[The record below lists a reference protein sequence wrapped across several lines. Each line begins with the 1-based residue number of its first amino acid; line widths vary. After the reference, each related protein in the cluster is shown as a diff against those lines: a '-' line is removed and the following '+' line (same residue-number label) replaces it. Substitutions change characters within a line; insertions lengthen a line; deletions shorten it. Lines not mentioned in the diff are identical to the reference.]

1 MAVNK
6 NFVVK
11 NGLEVKSNLLVA
23 DTSQDS
29 VGIGTSYIKEKLHVI
44 GGIGATT
51 LFVGGIGTVHVAT
64 GTTARYENAYISGLG
79 TVSTLSS
86 NAVNAVSINASG
98 MVTASKYYGDG
109 STLTGVSVGVRTAG
123 AVLGY
128 GVTFLDIRGSGVSTA
143 YFNSNVGIATL
154 NFEGGGSGGS
164 VSISSAAPSGPTNGD
179 LWYSIDYGRTFV
191 YYDEVELGVG
201 STAVWVDASP
211 FNAGGKFLGAYG
223 ATSYGAIGNTA
234 GTKTVPSW
242 YFTDDSNT
250 GIFQGGTADHLSIA
264 AGGSGIATVN
274 VGGLTV
280 SGIVTAHS
288 VSLSGDATV
297 AGNMNITGD
306 LVYNEER
313 AVNSLVSGTSTI
325 TNANA
330 THSNVT
336 GVSTIGGSVSIGDS
350 IIHTGDT
357 DTSLRF
363 PSANTISLNTANQE
377 RARIESS
384 GRLVKGLT
392 SSSALWGLNASIQ
405 VEGTTG
411 DTSTLS
417 ITRNTA
423 DAGGPYLIL
432 GKSRGTSNGSS
443 TITQDGDRIGSIA
456 FVPADGTDR
465 GHSNAQIAAEI
476 DGTPGSN
483 DLPGRIVFL
492 TSPDGSA
499 SATERMRITSAGDV
513 GIGTAAV
520 QDSSGLT
527 SKLAVGIV
535 TAATLYGDG
544 SNLTG
549 IAAGGSGQFNTGLT
563 GATAY
568 AVTTSMATALTANA
582 SSSYRTVIH
591 SIHVANISASEVTV
605 SGEMQASFSFAH
617 TIPIPAGSAVELL
630 KQPKVL
636 GASETIE
643 LQASANSA
651 LQATII
657 AEQKEDTDLWDAQ
670 VDITSAATWTD
681 LYTSTSNPSVVQ
693 SILLANDDGTNDV
706 KARVVWTDGSDNIQ
720 AYLCYD
726 LVVPADSTVE
736 LCEQPKYLASGY
748 KLRVYANQADRLEV
762 TASGK
767 QITS

>member
-44 GGIGATT
+44 GGIGATS

-64 GTTARYENAYISGLG
+64 GNTARYENVNISGLG
-79 TVSTLSS
+79 TIATFSS

-98 MVTASKYYGDG
+98 MVTASKFYGDG

-128 GVTFLDIRGSGVSTA
+128 GVTFLDFRGAGVSTA
-143 YFNSNVGIATL
+143 YFNTNVGIATV
-154 NFEGGGSGGS
+154 FFQGGGGGGN
-164 VSISSAAPSGPTNGD
+164 VSISSAAPTSPNNGD

-191 YYDEVELGVG
+191 YYDENELGIG
-201 STAVWVDASP
+201 TATVWVDAAP
-211 FNAGGKFLGAYG
+211 FNAGGKYLGAYG

-242 YFTDDSNT
+242 YFNDDTNT
-250 GIFQGGTADHLSIA
+250 GIFQGGTADHLSFG

-280 SGIVTAHS
+280 SGIVTSHS
-288 VSLSGDATV
+288 ISVSGDATV
-297 AGNMNITGD
+297 AGNLNVTGD
-306 LVYNEER
+306 LVYDEER
-313 AVNSLVSGTSTI
+313 GVNL
-325 TNANA
+325 
-330 THSNVT
+330 NVT
-336 GVSTIGGSVSIGDS
+336 GVGTIATAVITNFNSTQNNVSGVSTVGGDLSLADS

-357 DTSLRF
+357 NTKIRF
-363 PSANTISLNTANQE
+363 PA
-377 RARIESS
+377 
-384 GRLVKGLT
+384 
-392 SSSALWGLNASIQ
+392 
-405 VEGTTG
+405 
-411 DTSTLS
+411 
-417 ITRNTA
+417 A
-423 DAGGPYLIL
+423 D
-432 GKSRGTSNGSS
+432 
-443 TITQDGDRIGSIA
+443 TIT
-456 FVPADGTDR
+456 
-465 GHSNAQIAAEI
+465 AET
-476 DGTPGSN
+476 GG
-483 DLPGRIVFL
+483 
-492 TSPDGSA
+492 
-499 SATERMRITSAGDV
+499 TERMRIDSAGLVGMGKASGFAYQLELQRNAVGLLRINNSGESSHGSHDAYIIAGGSYYQNPLIGGSTIKFNTFNGSAFAERVRITSAGDV
-513 GIGTAAV
+513 GIGTEAV

-535 TAATLYGDG
+535 TAKTLYGDG

-591 SIHVANISASEVTV
+591 SIHVANISAAEVTV
-605 SGEMQASFSFAH
+605 SGEMQSSFSFAH

>member
-64 GTTARYENAYISGLG
+64 GTTARYENVNITGLG
-79 TVSTLSS
+79 TIATFSS

-98 MVTASKYYGDG
+98 MVTASKFYGDG

-128 GVTFLDIRGSGVSTA
+128 GVTFLDFRGAGVSTA
-143 YFNSNVGIATL
+143 YFNTNVGIATV
-154 NFEGGGSGGS
+154 FFQGGGGGGN
-164 VSISSAAPSGPTNGD
+164 VSISSAAPTSPNNGD

-191 YYDEVELGVG
+191 YYDENELGIG
-201 STAVWVDASP
+201 TATVWVDAAP
-211 FNAGGKFLGAYG
+211 FNAGGKYLGAYG

-242 YFTDDSNT
+242 YFNDDTNT
-250 GIFQGGTADHLSIA
+250 GIFQGGTADHLSFA

-280 SGIVTAHS
+280 SGVVTSHS
-288 VSLSGDATV
+288 LSLSGDATV

-313 AVNSLVSGTSTI
+313 GVNLLITGVSTI
-325 TNANA
+325 TNSNA

-336 GVSTIGGSVSIGDS
+336 GVTTSATGFTTNATNTQLNVTGVGTFASSATFGGAVTISHSTPQFKSI
-350 IIHTGDT
+350 DT
-357 DTSLRF
+357 D
-363 PSANTISLNTANQE
+363 
-377 RARIESS
+377 
-384 GRLVKGLT
+384 
-392 SSSALWGLNASIQ
+392 
-405 VEGTTG
+405 
-411 DTSTLS
+411 
-417 ITRNTA
+417 
-423 DAGGPYLIL
+423 
-432 GKSRGTSNGSS
+432 
-443 TITQDGDRIGSIA
+443 
-456 FVPADGTDR
+456 
-465 GHSNAQIAAEI
+465 
-476 DGTPGSN
+476 GSN
-483 DLPGRIVFL
+483 DYSTFQNSSGQSVYNAVDNNTHGKHLFQTAG
-492 TSPDGSA
+492 
-499 SATERMRITSAGDV
+499 TERLRIDQVGNV
-513 GIGTAAV
+513 GIGTADPTKDV
-520 QDSSGLT
+520 TGLT
-527 SKLAVGIV
+527 SRLGVGIV
-535 TAATLYGDG
+535 TAAYLYGDG
-544 SNLTG
+544 SNITG

-591 SIHVANISASEVTV
+591 SIHVANISSSEVTV
-605 SGEMQASFSFAH
+605 SGEMQSSFSFAH

-636 GASETIE
+636 GTSETI
-643 LQASANSA
+643 
-651 LQATII
+651 
-657 AEQKEDTDLWDAQ
+657 
-670 VDITSAATWTD
+670 
-681 LYTSTSNPSVVQ
+681 
-693 SILLANDDGTNDV
+693 
-706 KARVVWTDGSDNIQ
+706 
-720 AYLCYD
+720 
-726 LVVPADSTVE
+726 
-736 LCEQPKYLASGY
+736 
-748 KLRVYANQADRLEV
+748 
-762 TASGK
+762 
-767 QITS
+767 

>member
-44 GGIGATT
+44 GGVGATS

-64 GTTARYENAYISGLG
+64 GTTARYENAYISGVG
-79 TVSTLSS
+79 TINTFVS
-86 NAVNAVSINASG
+86 NAINPVNINASG
-98 MVTASKYYGDG
+98 IVTANKFYGDG

-123 AVLGY
+123 AVLGF

-143 YFNSNVGIATL
+143 YFNSNVGIATI

-164 VSISSAAPSGPTNGD
+164 VSISSAAPTGPTNGD

-191 YYDEVELGVG
+191 YYDEVALGVG

-242 YFTDDSNT
+242 NFTDDPNT
-250 GIFQGGTADHLSIA
+250 GIFQGGTADHLSFS

-274 VGGLTV
+274 VGGLAV
-280 SGIVTAHS
+280 SGVVTSHS
-288 VSLSGDATV
+288 LSLSGDATV
-297 AGNMNITGD
+297 AGNINVTGD

-313 AVNSLVSGTSTI
+313 GVNLLITGVSTI
-325 TNANA
+325 TNSNA

-363 PSANTISLNTANQE
+363 PSANTISLNTGNLKRLQITSDSTQIVSNGTGANALSI
-377 RARIESS
+377 RNTS
-384 GRLVKGLT
+384 GGYGDVGVLFSTQDHSGGREK
-392 SSSALWGLNASIQ
+392 AAIFHR
-405 VEGTTG
+405 ETTG
-411 DTSTLS
+411 AAHYKGDFLFCL
-417 ITRNTA
+417 NTA
-423 DAGGPYLIL
+423 
-432 GKSRGTSNGSS
+432 S
-443 TITQDGDRIGSIA
+443 
-456 FVPADGTDR
+456 
-465 GHSNAQIAAEI
+465 
-476 DGTPGSN
+476 
-483 DLPGRIVFL
+483 
-492 TSPDGSA
+492 GSA
-499 SATERMRITSAGDV
+499 TQVSPTDERMRITSSGNV
-513 GIGTAAV
+513 GIGSTAALM
-520 QDSSGLT
+520 DASGLT
-527 SKLAVGIV
+527 SELIVGIV
-535 TAATLYGDG
+535 TAKTLYGDG

-591 SIHVANISASEVTV
+591 SIHVANISSSEVTV
-605 SGEMQASFSFAH
+605 SGEMQSSFSFAH

-636 GASETIE
+636 GPSETVE
-643 LQASANSA
+643 LQASAADS

-726 LVVPADSTVE
+726 LIVPADSTVE
-736 LCEQPKYLASGY
+736 LCEQPKYLAAGY

>member
-44 GGIGATT
+44 GGIGATS

-64 GTTARYENAYISGLG
+64 GTTARYENVNITGVG
-79 TVSTLSS
+79 TIATFKA
-86 NAVNAVSINASG
+86 NAVDVANINVSAA
-98 MVTASKYYGDG
+98 VTANKFYGDG

-123 AVLGY
+123 AVLGF

-143 YFNSNVGIATL
+143 FFNSNVGIATL
-154 NFEGGGSGGS
+154 HFEGGGSGGS
-164 VSISSAAPSGPTNGD
+164 VSISSAAPSSPNNGD

-191 YYDEVELGVG
+191 YYDENELGIG
-201 STAVWVDASP
+201 TATVWVDAAP
-211 FNAGGKFLGAYG
+211 FNAGGKYLGSYG

-242 YFTDDSNT
+242 YFNDDTNT
-250 GIFQGGTADHLSIA
+250 GIFQGGTADHLSFG

-280 SGIVTAHS
+280 SGVVTSHS
-288 VSLSGDATV
+288 LSLSGDATV
-297 AGNMNITGD
+297 AGNLNVTGD
-306 LVYNEER
+306 LVYDEER
-313 AVNSLVSGTSTI
+313 GVNLLISGVGTF
-325 TNANA
+325 
-330 THSNVT
+330 
-336 GVSTIGGSVSIGDS
+336 GGSVSIGDS

-363 PSANTISLNTANQE
+363 PSANTITLNTGNLERLRINSGGDLGIGNDASFPIWDGAND
-377 RARIESS
+377 RCLIIGTGSDD
-384 GRLVKGLT
+384 
-392 SSSALWGLNASIQ
+392 SAVQIHS
-405 VEGTTG
+405 
-411 DTSTLS
+411 
-417 ITRNTA
+417 
-423 DAGGPYLIL
+423 
-432 GKSRGTSNGSS
+432 
-443 TITQDGDRIGSIA
+443 
-456 FVPADGTDR
+456 GTDKY
-465 GHSNAQIAAEI
+465 GGLYFGDS
-476 DGTPGSN
+476 
-483 DLPGRIVFL
+483 
-492 TSPDGSA
+492 TSGSA
-499 SATERMRITSAGDV
+499 RYSGFIEYKHDDNYLRIATNESEAIRITSGGDV
-513 GIGTAAV
+513 GIGTQAV

-535 TAATLYGDG
+535 TAKTLYGDG

-591 SIHVANISASEVTV
+591 SIHVANISTAEVTV

-706 KARVVWTDGSDNIQ
+706 KARVVWTNGSDTIQ

-726 LVVPADSTVE
+726 LIVPADSTIE

>member
-98 MVTASKYYGDG
+98 MVTATKFYGDG

-123 AVLGY
+123 AVLGF

-143 YFNSNVGIATL
+143 FFNSNVGIATL
-154 NFEGGGSGGS
+154 HFEGGGSGGS
-164 VSISSAAPSGPTNGD
+164 VSISSAAPSSPNNGD

-201 STAVWVDASP
+201 STSVWVDASP

-242 YFTDDSNT
+242 HFTADTNT

-280 SGIVTAHS
+280 SGVVTSHS
-288 VSLSGDATV
+288 LSLSGDATF
-297 AGNMNITGD
+297 AGNLNVTGD
-306 LVYNEER
+306 LVYDEER
-313 AVNSLVSGTSTI
+313 GVNL
-325 TNANA
+325 
-330 THSNVT
+330 NVT
-336 GVSTIGGSVSIGDS
+336 GVATVAALDVSGIGTFDNGVHIADS
-350 IIHTGDT
+350 IVHTGDT
-357 DTSLRF
+357 DTKLRF
-363 PSANTISLNTANQE
+363 PSANTITAE
-377 RARIESS
+377 TGGSEALRINSS
-384 GRLVKGLT
+384 QQVGIGTNSPSGLVDIR
-392 SSSALWGLNASIQ
+392 SSSSRI
-405 VEGTTG
+405 
-411 DTSTLS
+411 
-417 ITRNTA
+417 
-423 DAGGPYLIL
+423 YLIANDNAA
-432 GKSRGTSNGSS
+432 GDSS
-443 TITQDGDRIGSIA
+443 IYFGRQNDTATGGIRYE
-456 FVPADGTDR
+456 
-465 GHSNAQIAAEI
+465 HSNNSLKILGYNNSE
-476 DGTPGSN
+476 
-483 DLPGRIVFL
+483 RI
-492 TSPDGSA
+492 
-499 SATERMRITSAGDV
+499 RITSGGDV
-513 GIGTAAV
+513 GIGTEAV

-605 SGEMQASFSFAH
+605 SGEMQSSFSFAH

-706 KARVVWTDGSDNIQ
+706 KARVVWTNGSDTIQ

>member
-44 GGIGATT
+44 GGIGATS
-51 LFVGGIGTVHVAT
+51 LFVGGIGTVHVST
-64 GTTARYENAYISGLG
+64 GNTARYENVNITGVG
-79 TVSTLSS
+79 TIATFKA
-86 NAVNAVSINASG
+86 NAVDVANINVSAA
-98 MVTASKYYGDG
+98 VTANKFYGDG

-128 GVTFLDIRGSGVSTA
+128 GVTFLDFRGAGVSTA
-143 YFNSNVGIATL
+143 YFNTNVGIATV
-154 NFEGGGSGGS
+154 FFQGGGGGGN
-164 VSISSAAPSGPTNGD
+164 VSISSAAPTSPNNGD

-191 YYDEVELGVG
+191 YYDENELGIG
-201 STAVWVDASP
+201 TATVWVDAAP
-211 FNAGGKFLGAYG
+211 FNAGGKYLGSYG

-242 YFTDDSNT
+242 YFNDDTNT
-250 GIFQGGTADHLSIA
+250 GIFQGGTADHLSFG

-280 SGIVTAHS
+280 SGVVTSHS
-288 VSLSGDATV
+288 LSLSGDATV
-297 AGNMNITGD
+297 AGNLNVTGD
-306 LVYNEER
+306 LVYDEER
-313 AVNSLVSGTSTI
+313 GVNLLISGVGTF
-325 TNANA
+325 
-330 THSNVT
+330 
-336 GVSTIGGSVSIGDS
+336 GGSVSIGDS

-363 PSANTISLNTANQE
+363 PSANTISLNTGNLKRLQITSDSTQIVSNGTGANALSI
-377 RARIESS
+377 RNTS
-384 GRLVKGLT
+384 GGYGDVGVLFSTQDHSGGREK
-392 SSSALWGLNASIQ
+392 AAIFHR
-405 VEGTTG
+405 ETTG
-411 DTSTLS
+411 D
-417 ITRNTA
+417 A
-423 DAGGPYLIL
+423 HY
-432 GKSRGTSNGSS
+432 K
-443 TITQDGDRIGSIA
+443 GD
-456 FVPADGTDR
+456 
-465 GHSNAQIAAEI
+465 
-476 DGTPGSN
+476 
-483 DLPGRIVFL
+483 FL
-492 TSPDGSA
+492 FCLNSASGSA
-499 SATERMRITSAGDV
+499 TQVSPTDERMRITSSGNV
-513 GIGTAAV
+513 GIGSTANLMDA
-520 QDSSGLT
+520 SGLT
-527 SKLAVGIV
+527 SELIVGIV
-535 TAATLYGDG
+535 TAKTLYGDG

-706 KARVVWTDGSDNIQ
+706 KARVVWTNGSDTIQ

>member
-1 MAVNK
+1 M
-6 NFVVK
+6 
-11 NGLEVKSNLLVA
+11 
-23 DTSQDS
+23 
-29 VGIGTSYIKEKLHVI
+29 GTI
-44 GGIGATT
+44 AT
-51 LFVGGIGTVHVAT
+51 FKA
-64 GTTARYENAYISGLG
+64 
-79 TVSTLSS
+79 
-86 NAVNAVSINASG
+86 NAVDVANINVSAA
-98 MVTASKYYGDG
+98 VTANKFYGDG

-123 AVLGY
+123 AVLGF

-164 VSISSAAPSGPTNGD
+164 VSISSAAPTSPNNGD

-191 YYDEVELGVG
+191 YYDENELGIG
-201 STAVWVDASP
+201 TATVWVDAAP
-211 FNAGGKFLGAYG
+211 FNAGGKYLGAYG

-242 YFTDDSNT
+242 YFNDDSNT
-250 GIFQGGTADHLSIA
+250 GIFQGGTADHLSFA

-280 SGIVTAHS
+280 SGVVTSHS
-288 VSLSGDATV
+288 LSLSGDATV
-297 AGNMNITGD
+297 AGNLNVTGD
-306 LVYNEER
+306 LVYDEER
-313 AVNSLVSGTSTI
+313 GVNLLISGVGTF
-325 TNANA
+325 
-330 THSNVT
+330 
-336 GVSTIGGSVSIGDS
+336 GGSVSIGDS

-363 PSANTISLNTANQE
+363 PSANTITLNTANAE
-377 RARIESS
+377 RVRVEDDGQVIINKSSAVLADSSSKLEVFNATENYILVSNSTAAASQDAGIMFAPANNVYGAKIIATSDEDFSS
-384 GRLVKGLT
+384 GANRTAHL
-392 SSSALWGLNASIQ
+392 AFH
-405 VEGTTG
+405 
-411 DTSTLS
+411 
-417 ITRNTA
+417 TR
-423 DAGGPYLIL
+423 
-432 GKSRGTSNGSS
+432 K
-443 TITQDGDRIGSIA
+443 
-456 FVPADGTDR
+456 DGT
-465 GHSNAQIAAEI
+465 
-476 DGTPGSN
+476 
-483 DLPGRIVFL
+483 
-492 TSPDGSA
+492 A
-499 SATERMRITSAGDV
+499 SEKVRITSGGDV
-513 GIGTAAV
+513 GIGTEAV

-527 SKLAVGIV
+527 TKLGVGIV
-535 TAATLYGDG
+535 TAKTLYGDG

-591 SIHVANISASEVTV
+591 SIHVANISGSEVTV
-605 SGEMQASFSFAH
+605 SGEMQSSFSFAH

-706 KARVVWTDGSDNIQ
+706 KARVVWTNGSDTIQ

-726 LVVPADSTVE
+726 LIVPADSTVE

>member
-44 GGIGATT
+44 GGIGATS
-51 LFVGGIGTVHVAT
+51 LFVGGIGTVHVST
-64 GTTARYENAYISGLG
+64 GNTARYENVNITGVG
-79 TVSTLSS
+79 TIATFKA
-86 NAVNAVSINASG
+86 NAVDVANINVSAA
-98 MVTASKYYGDG
+98 VTANKFYGDG

-123 AVLGY
+123 AVLGF

-143 YFNSNVGIATL
+143 FFNSNVGIATL
-154 NFEGGGSGGS
+154 HFEGGGSGGS
-164 VSISSAAPSGPTNGD
+164 VSISSAAPSSPNNGD

-191 YYDEVELGVG
+191 YYDENELGIG
-201 STAVWVDASP
+201 TATVWVDAAP
-211 FNAGGKFLGAYG
+211 FNAGGKYLGAYG

-242 YFTDDSNT
+242 HFNNDTNT
-250 GIFQGGTADHLSIA
+250 GLFQGGTTDHLSFA

-280 SGIVTAHS
+280 SGIVTSHS
-288 VSLSGDATV
+288 ISVSGDATV
-297 AGNMNITGD
+297 AGNLNVTGD
-306 LVYNEER
+306 LVYDEER
-313 AVNSLVSGTSTI
+313 GVNLLISGVGTF
-325 TNANA
+325 
-330 THSNVT
+330 
-336 GVSTIGGSVSIGDS
+336 GGAVSIGDS

-363 PSANTISLNTANQE
+363 PSANTITLNTGNLE
-377 RARIESS
+377 RAKVDSS
-384 GRLVKGLT
+384 GNINVNAGELRLKAAAGDSNGLKLYQGGSDT
-392 SSSALWGLNASIQ
+392 SYIFNHFSGPILFGTVNAEKVRI
-405 VEGTTG
+405 TTG
-411 DTSTLS
+411 GNL
-417 ITRNTA
+417 
-423 DAGGPYLIL
+423 
-432 GKSRGTSNGSS
+432 
-443 TITQDGDRIGSIA
+443 
-456 FVPADGTDR
+456 
-465 GHSNAQIAAEI
+465 
-476 DGTPGSN
+476 
-483 DLPGRIVFL
+483 
-492 TSPDGSA
+492 
-499 SATERMRITSAGDV
+499 
-513 GIGTAAV
+513 GIGTADPTKDV
-520 QDSSGLT
+520 TGLT
-527 SKLAVGIV
+527 SRLGVGIV
-535 TAATLYGDG
+535 TAAYLYGDG

-726 LVVPADSTVE
+726 LVVPADSTIE
-736 LCEQPKYLASGY
+736 ICEQPKYLASGY